1 MRSVSLRQGMMHEEE
16 KRSGEIPVITTLYLI
31 RHGET
36 EGGEVRR
43 YKGSIDVPL
52 SANGIDQ
59 MRRVSQRIAADTILK
74 ALYSSDLVRA
84 KKSAEI
90 IGEPHGLRAEVIP
103 GLRERSFGIWEGMSF
118 DEIREKHPLEFEAW
132 AGNPLEFSP
141 MGGETTLEVSA
152 RCMEALNSLLND
164 HRGEPIAVVS
174 HGGIIRIILCHMLGM
189 PLGNIFRIDQDYGA
203 LNVIEISDHYPVV
216 RMING

>member
-1 MRSVSLRQGMMHEEE
+1 MHEEAGLQE
-16 KRSGEIPVITTLYLI
+16 KPGGGLPVITSLYLI

-36 EGGEVRR
+36 EDGEVRR

-52 SANGIDQ
+52 SAYGIDQ
-59 MRRVSQRIAADTILK
+59 MKRVSQRIAASTTLK
-74 ALYSSDLVRA
+74 AIYSSDLVRA

-90 IGEPHGLRAEVIP
+90 IGEPHGLRPEIIP

-118 DEIREKHPLEFEAW
+118 DEIRVKHPLEFDAW

-141 MGGETTLEVSA
+141 MDGETTTEVSA
-152 RCMEALNSLLND
+152 RCMEALNALLND
-164 HRGEPIAVVS
+164 HQGEPIAVVS

-189 PLGNIFRIDQDYGA
+189 PLENIFRIDQDYGA

>member
-1 MRSVSLRQGMMHEEE
+1 MKYEEAGLRE
-16 KRSGEIPVITTLYLI
+16 KPGDGLPVITTLYLI

-36 EGGEVRR
+36 EGGEVPR

-52 SANGIDQ
+52 SAHGIDQ
-59 MRRVSQRIAADTILK
+59 MRRVSQRIAADTTLR
-74 ALYSSDLVRA
+74 ALYSSDLARA
-84 KKSAEI
+84 VKSAET
-90 IGEPHGLRAEVIP
+90 IGEPHSLRPEVIP

-189 PLGNIFRIDQDYGA
+189 PLENIFRIDQDYGA

-216 RMING
+216 RMMNG